1 MARNVNKARL
11 MPEDW
16 ELIILNY
23 AFGKSTEDIAQ
34 IVGVTDKNIQRV
46 IRTFET
52 VKSKDWEK
60 VAELVRIN
68 NVSVSFIQWAAE
80 KTGDKVPEETMAKI
94 ELYRN
99 QFNEA
104 AKQMAATQKK
114 TVGGDLQQKAIGDNE
129 KIFIAEVLK
138 NLRANTEY
146 WETFMDVV
154 MPKYANDLKDNF
166 NVNFDLLSQRIAN
179 IEKNIET
186 IAHNTRKRG
195 M

>member
-104 AKQMAATQKK
+104 AKQIAATQKK
-114 TVGGDLQQKAIGDNE
+114 AGGSDLQQKSIGDNE